1 MDSAFPAAPAETAAG
16 RGARCG
22 VCDEPLATGYAE
34 VEPAVVAAE
43 PDVLEPDVLE
53 LELDESLEL
62 EDEAPLVEL
71 LLDET
76 R

>member
-1 MDSAFPAAPAETAAG
+1 M
-16 RGARCG
+16 
-22 VCDEPLATGYAE
+22 
-34 VEPAVVAAE
+34 EPAVVAAE

-71 LLDET
+71 LLDESPEELLDEPVELDDLLDPPD
-76 R
+76 RLSVL